1 MEATLTV
8 PNSDLVREACKQF
21 DRENDVTEKALA
33 ELFAAYP
40 ANNDPSRVLLK
51 VVALNSLYTTR
62 ILAVLKL
69 AHHIADLGAKID
81 AALASGSREAVT
93 LIPQAGHGDSD
104 LSFYTFATKYCNWHQ
119 PNLYPIYDSRVDKYL
134 WALKKQG
141 VFQCEALAGHQDLH
155 EYPQFCVVMT
165 AFREQF
171 GLGSF
176 TFKQIDKF
184 LWSQGQAVW
193 AFAEEEARVDAR
205 VEIVADFEEPPPI
218 PEPSPMNAFGGAPA
232 ESAEAEV
239 AAASTTQAEDTIPIY
254 QPDSELFKRHDDSV
268 KLFLDMFPTSPKP
281 SADEQPNGRK
291 P

>member
-1 MEATLTV
+1 M
-8 PNSDLVREACKQF
+8 
-21 DRENDVTEKALA
+21 
-33 ELFAAYP
+33 
-40 ANNDPSRVLLK
+40 K

-69 AHHIADLGAKID
+69 AHHIADLGARLD
-81 AALASGSREAVT
+81 SALAAGSREAVT
-93 LIPQAGHGDSD
+93 LIAEAGNADSD

-141 VFQCEALAGHQDLH
+141 AFQCEALAGRQDLR

-176 TFKQIDKF
+176 TFKQIDEY
-184 LWSQGQAVW
+184 LWSQGEAIWAV
-193 AFAEEEARVDAR
+193 ADEEARVEAR
-205 VEIVADFEEPPPI
+205 VEVVADFEEPPPE
-218 PEPSPMNAFGGAPA
+218 PEPAPVNAFGGPPA

-239 AAASTTQAEDTIPIY
+239 AAASEAQADTIPTY
-254 QPDSELFKRHDDSV
+254 EPDSELLKRRDEGI
-268 KLFLDMFPTSPKP
+268 KLFLDMFPTK
-281 SADEQPNGRK
+281 SAPVEDEINDRK